1 MRHATWLRLEASP
14 FWHDLYRHY
23 RRLPDSVRAPL
34 RTLIMPHWH
43 LAARLVRIAAR
54 HEVVAGPFRGMK
66 IQLSPLSS
74 RHLLGYILGSQEL
87 ELREVI
93 GRIIERGY
101 GTILNVG
108 AADGYYAVG
117 LALRSPS
124 TRVEAFE
131 TLAEFHP
138 LIEGSAR
145 LNGVSA
151 RIALRGMCDANALR
165 QRLESATLPALVVM
179 DIEGAEV
186 GLLDPRSIP
195 ELRHTDIL
203 VETHDAFVAQATDTL
218 VDRFWQTHN
227 VECYTAQARI
237 LHDFPDDFLP
247 AFRRWFP
254 RLAVD
259 LMDERRPGV
268 QRWLFLTAKC
278 RDGGEYANDRASV
291 MLAAS

>member
-1 MRHATWLRLEASP
+1 
-14 FWHDLYRHY
+14 
-23 RRLPDSVRAPL
+23 
-34 RTLIMPHWH
+34 MPHWH

-101 GTILNVG
+101 GTIINVG

-131 TLAEFHP
+131 ALGEFHP

-151 RIALRGMCDANALR
+151 RIALRGMCNADVLR
-165 QRLESATLPALVVM
+165 QSLESATPPALVVM
-179 DIEGAEV
+179 DIEGGEID
-186 GLLDPRSIP
+186 LLDPQSISQ
-195 ELRHTDIL
+195 LRHTDIL

-218 VDRFWQTHN
+218 VDRFWQTHH

-237 LHDFPDDFLP
+237 LPDFPADFLP

-259 LMDERRPGV
+259 LMDERRTGV
-268 QRWLFLTAKC
+268 QRWLFLAAK
-278 RDGGEYANDRASV
+278 RPDGGECPNDRAPVVPTGS
-291 MLAAS
+291 

>member
-14 FWHDLYRHY
+14 FWHDLYRQY
-23 RRLPDSVRAPL
+23 RRLPDGVRAPL
-34 RTLIMPHWH
+34 RALMMPHWH

-93 GRIIERGY
+93 SRIIERGY
-101 GTILNVG
+101 GTIINVG

-117 LALRSPS
+117 LARQLPS
-124 TRVEAFE
+124 SRVEAFE
-131 TLAEFHP
+131 TLDEFHP
-138 LIEGSAR
+138 LIESSAR

-151 RIALRGMCDANALR
+151 RITLRGMCDANALR
-165 QRLESATLPALVVM
+165 QSLESVTPPALVVM

-186 GLLDPRSIP
+186 GLLDPRSILQ
-195 ELRHTDIL
+195 LRHTDIL

-218 VDRFWQTHN
+218 IDRFWQTHN

-237 LHDFPDDFLP
+237 LSDFPADFLP

-259 LMDERRPGV
+259 LMDERRTGV
-268 QRWLFLTAKC
+268 QRWLFLTAKSP
-278 RDGGEYANDRASV
+278 DGGECANDRVSV
-291 MLAAS
+291 VPTGS

>member
-14 FWHDLYRHY
+14 LWRSVYQLY
-23 RRLPDSVRAPL
+23 RRLPDWLRAPL
-34 RTLIMPHWH
+34 RNLLMPHWH
-43 LAARLVRIAAR
+43 MSAFLIRTAARRR
-54 HEVVAGPFRGMK
+54 VVAGPFRGMR
-66 IQLSPLSS
+66 IQLSSLSS

-93 GRIIERGY
+93 ERIVKHGY
-101 GTILNVG
+101 RTIINVG

-124 TRVEAFE
+124 SAVEAFE
-131 TLAEFHP
+131 TLREFHP
-138 LIEGSAR
+138 LVQQSAR
-145 LNGVSA
+145 LNGVSD
-151 RIALRGMCDANALR
+151 RIALHGTCEPNTLR
-165 QRLESATLPALVVM
+165 QTLERVTKPVLVLM
-179 DIEGAEV
+179 DIEGGEV

-195 ELRHTDIL
+195 QLRDADIL

-218 VDRFWQTHN
+218 INRFWETHS
-227 VECYTAQARI
+227 VECYSAQPRI
-237 LHDFPDDFLP
+237 HADFPAHFLP

-259 LMDERRPGV
+259 LMDERRPGI

-278 RDGGEYANDRASV
+278 HPPAECAADQVTAASV
-291 MLAAS
+291 AD

>member
-14 FWHDLYRHY
+14 FWHDLYRYY
-23 RRLPDSVRAPL
+23 RRLPDSIRAPIRAL
-34 RTLIMPHWH
+34 MMPHWH
-43 LAARLVRIAAR
+43 LAAHVVRVAAR
-54 HEVVAGPFRGMK
+54 HRVVAGPFRGMK

-93 GRIIERGY
+93 SRIIDRGY
-101 GTILNVG
+101 GTIINVG

-124 TRVEAFE
+124 TRIEAFE
-131 TLAEFHP
+131 TLGEFHP
-138 LIEGSAR
+138 LIESSAR

-165 QRLESATLPALVVM
+165 QRLESATPPALVIM
-179 DIEGAEV
+179 DIEGGEID
-186 GLLDPRSIP
+186 LLDPRSIP
-195 ELRHTDIL
+195 QLRHIDIL

-218 VDRFWQTHN
+218 VDRFWQTHH
-227 VECYTAQARI
+227 VECYTAQTRI
-237 LHDFPDDFLP
+237 LPDFPADFLP